1 MTVFNRNIFDG
12 DMDGVGDDVMVM
24 TDDPSTIRA
33 SFVLGI
39 ESSQKHLCSLRQQG
53 RGLDRA
59 VQCLNQEYEY
69 EMLSILNFSVSFV
82 LDSHPTYDMKT
93 TV

>member
-69 EMLSILNFSVSFV
+69 EMLSILNFTP
-82 LDSHPTYDMKT
+82 HMI
-93 TV
+93 